1 MPNLAKPGDKCTFCL
16 DSSSDDYKMGQLYAL
31 NSSSAFHHYCLL
43 FSSGLSQRGE
53 DEDGIFGFLEEDIKK
68 EVTRGRRLPCCYCS
82 KTGATVGCSNRQC
95 RRSYH
100 MHCALKNKA
109 QFSFLGQ
116 FESWCS
122 DHRTFQILPSERS
135 DCPICME
142 EVMQEDTD
150 SAVWAPC
157 CRRNDVFHK
166 MCMQRLALSAG
177 YFFKCPLCNDKNRF
191 ILTMQNFGI
200 YVPEQDASWELEPNA
215 FNDLL
220 QRPVDCMAPICMCP
234 NGRSHKEENTSW
246 ELQYC
251 RLCGSQAIHSRCQLL
266 VGCNKRVSWQC
277 VECTTMLADSVTRE
291 RTIARSKK
299 LLERTENSPVDSEQK
314 SQISKEENEL
324 YTNEQI
330 TASVSLSCSDPGTSN
345 EPNDGSSG
353 STPIISKIPQN
364 KDLSITEN
372 NSVPVLCDRFYS
384 TREVKTI
391 KPKKKPR
398 VDKKV
403 LMSSSDVEKANKAE
417 GCGNSTITEVE
428 QKTELEQQR
437 LENILTPTKPS
448 PSTHL
453 PLEELSPVNKFSAIP
468 GGTGST
474 STPKRKMQLGSNDI
488 DCDKAPKRWT
498 PRIKIS
504 SKISKKIKNETNL
517 DVSSIDTVD
526 IEDEEPVHLTPTS
539 LSSSSF
545 ASEDES
551 KFSGFSPTDM
561 EQKENKRSPGNLLG
575 KIRSDGIK
583 KRPRKKDLVKT
594 TQVSIT
600 SYFNPKKE

>member
-1 MPNLAKPGDKCTFCL
+1 M
-16 DSSSDDYKMGQLYAL
+16 
-31 NSSSAFHHYCLL
+31 
-43 FSSGLSQRGE
+43 
-53 DEDGIFGFLEEDIKK
+53 
-68 EVTRGRRLPCCYCS
+68 
-82 KTGATVGCSNRQC
+82 
-95 RRSYH
+95 
-100 MHCALKNKA
+100 
-109 QFSFLGQ
+109 
-116 FESWCS
+116 
-122 DHRTFQILPSERS
+122 PSERS

-251 RLCGSQAIHSRCQLL
+251 RLCGSQAIHSR
-266 VGCNKRVSWQC
+266 
-277 VECTTMLADSVTRE
+277 
-291 RTIARSKK
+291 
-299 LLERTENSPVDSEQK
+299 
-314 SQISKEENEL
+314 
-324 YTNEQI
+324 
-330 TASVSLSCSDPGTSN
+330 
-345 EPNDGSSG
+345 
-353 STPIISKIPQN
+353 
-364 KDLSITEN
+364 
-372 NSVPVLCDRFYS
+372 
-384 TREVKTI
+384 
-391 KPKKKPR
+391 
-398 VDKKV
+398 
-403 LMSSSDVEKANKAE
+403 
-417 GCGNSTITEVE
+417 
-428 QKTELEQQR
+428 
-437 LENILTPTKPS
+437 
-448 PSTHL
+448 
-453 PLEELSPVNKFSAIP
+453 
-468 GGTGST
+468 T

-561 EQKENKRSPGNLLG
+561 EQKENKRSP
-575 KIRSDGIK
+575 
-583 KRPRKKDLVKT
+583 
-594 TQVSIT
+594 
-600 SYFNPKKE
+600 